1 MDTGLQNPQM
11 NQNKIKV
18 MDTNLSNKI
27 AAGEVVET
35 LMNIVKELV
44 ENSIDAEAKTIKIN
58 LIESG
63 TKEISVTDD
72 GIGMNKED
80 AVNSLKRHATSKLYT
95 DEDLF
100 HIETLGFRGEALP
113 SIASVSKMTIET
125 SNGEEGTI
133 IEIEGGNIISTSSS
147 HLRKGTKITVKDIF
161 YNTPARLKY
170 LKNLHTELA
179 NISFYVTK
187 MALSRPDIKFILTN
201 NEKVLINTDG
211 SGNLLK
217 VINNIYGLEVAKKM
231 IKIEAENSDY
241 DINGYISYP
250 EVNRSSRGFITLLV
264 NGRYVKNQN
273 ITKAIIEAYHTYM
286 MVGKSPIVVLNIEA
300 DPSIIDV
307 NVHPTK
313 MDIKFSKL
321 PELEELII
329 KTIDKALKNLILI
342 PEIKDE
348 GKIITNID
356 KITTINS
363 DIDFKE
369 KEKEIAK
376 PEYEE
381 ITFDL
386 NIQEENTEYKD
397 NSKKEKPKNINI
409 VSIIA
414 KTYLIGENE
423 DGMYIIDQHA
433 VHERI
438 NYERILRE
446 VKNEKIETIDLLVPL
461 QLTFTKDEYIK
472 LKEKE
477 SEIKSL
483 GIEYEEFGINTI
495 VIRKHPKWLNK
506 DYLTETIRTMIELIL
521 EDNKFKR
528 EKLSDHFIATTACRM
543 SIKANDYISLEEA
556 NKLVKTLFEECENPY
571 HCPHGRPTIIHYT
584 YYELEKL
591 FKRVV

>member
-1 MDTGLQNPQM
+1 M
-11 NQNKIKV
+11 NNKIKV

-35 LMNIVKELV
+35 LMNVVKELV
-44 ENSIDAEAKTIKIN
+44 ENSIDAESTTIKVD
-58 LIESG
+58 LLESG

-72 GIGMNKED
+72 GIGMNRED
-80 AVNSLKRHATSKLYT
+80 AKNCLKRHATSKLYT

-113 SIASVSKMTIET
+113 SIASVSKMSIET
-125 SNGEEGTI
+125 SNGDEGTLV
-133 IEIEGGNIISTSSS
+133 EIEGGNIKNVSSC

-179 NISFYVTK
+179 NISFYITK
-187 MALSRPDIKFILTN
+187 MALSRPDIKFVLTN
-201 NEKVLINTDG
+201 NDKILLNTDG
-211 SGNLLK
+211 TGNLLK
-217 VINNIYGLEVAKKM
+217 VINNIYGLEVTKKM
-231 IKIEAENSDY
+231 IKIEAESSDY
-241 DINGYISYP
+241 DISGYISYP

-264 NGRYVKNQN
+264 NGRYVKNQA
-273 ITKAIIEAYHTYM
+273 ITKAILEAYHTYM

-329 KTIDKALKNLILI
+329 NTISTALKKLVLI

-348 GKIITNID
+348 GKVITNID
-356 KITTINS
+356 KVTTINS
-363 DIDFKE
+363 DLDFKE
-369 KEKEIAK
+369 KVEVK

-381 ITFDL
+381 ISFDL
-386 NIQEENTEYKD
+386 EVKESETSNTNEEINKEETKRP
-397 NSKKEKPKNINI
+397 KKINI

-438 NYERILRE
+438 NYERIKRE
-446 VKNEKIETIDLLVPL
+446 IEKKEIETIDMLVPL
-461 QLTFTKDEYIK
+461 KLTFTKDEYLK
-472 LKEKE
+472 LKNKE
-477 SEIKSL
+477 NEIKEI

-506 DYLTETIRTMIELIL
+506 KYVSETIREIIELIIN
-521 EDNKFKR
+521 DKSFKE
-528 EKLSDHFIATTACRM
+528 EKYNNHFIATTACRM

-556 NKLVKTLFEECENPY
+556 NELVEELFTTCSNPY

>member
-1 MDTGLQNPQM
+1 M
-11 NQNKIKV
+11 NNKIKI

-35 LMNIVKELV
+35 LMNVVKELV
-44 ENSIDAEAKTIKIN
+44 ENSIDAESHVIKVD

-72 GIGMNKED
+72 GIGMTKDD

-100 HIETLGFRGEALP
+100 HIKTLGFRGEALP
-113 SIASVSKMTIET
+113 SIASVSKMIIET
-125 SNGEEGTI
+125 SNEEEGTI
-133 IEIEGGNIISTSSS
+133 VEVEGGSIINVSSS

-179 NISFYVTK
+179 NISFYLTK

-201 NEKVLINTDG
+201 NDKILLNTDG

-217 VINNIYGLEVAKKM
+217 VINNIYGLEVTKKM
-231 IKIEAENSDY
+231 IKIEAHNSDY
-241 DINGYISYP
+241 DISGYISYP

-273 ITKAIIEAYHTYM
+273 VTKAILEAYHTYM
-286 MVGKSPIVVLNIEA
+286 MVGKNPIVVLNIEA

-321 PELEELII
+321 EELEQLII
-329 KTIDKALKNLILI
+329 KTINMALKKLVLI

-348 GKIITNID
+348 GKVVSNID
-356 KITTINS
+356 KVTTIN
-363 DIDFKE
+363 DELDFKE
-369 KEKEIAK
+369 RPEIK

-386 NIQEENTEYKD
+386 ETNEEETNYEEKENIETR
-397 NSKKEKPKNINI
+397 KPKKINA
-409 VSIIA
+409 VAIIA
-414 KTYLIGENE
+414 KTYIIGENE

-433 VHERI
+433 AHERI
-438 NYERILRE
+438 NYERIKRK
-446 VKNEKIETIDLLVPL
+446 VNEEKVETMDMLVPL
-461 QLTFTKDEYIK
+461 KLTFTKDEFIK
-472 LKEKE
+472 LNTKKEQINK
-477 SEIKSL
+477 I

-495 VIRKHPKWLNK
+495 VVRKHPKWLNK
-506 DYLTETIRTMIELIL
+506 YYVTETIRKMIELVL
-521 EDNKFKR
+521 NEGDFKKEKFN
-528 EKLSDHFIATTACRM
+528 DHFIATTACRM
-543 SIKANDYISLEEA
+543 SIKAHDYISLEEA
-556 NKLVKTLFEECENPY
+556 DKLIETLFATCENPY
-571 HCPHGRPTIIHYT
+571 HCPHGRPTIINYT

>member
-1 MDTGLQNPQM
+1 M
-11 NQNKIKV
+11 NNKIKI

-35 LMNIVKELV
+35 LMNVVKELV
-44 ENSIDAEAKTIKIN
+44 ENSIDAESHVIKVD

-72 GIGMNKED
+72 GIGMTKVD

-100 HIETLGFRGEALP
+100 HIKTLGFRGEALP
-113 SIASVSKMTIET
+113 SIASVSKMIIET
-125 SNGEEGTI
+125 SNEEEGTI
-133 IEIEGGNIISTSSS
+133 VEVEGGSIINVSSS

-179 NISFYVTK
+179 NISFYLTK

-201 NEKVLINTDG
+201 NDKILLNTDG

-217 VINNIYGLEVAKKM
+217 VINNIYGLEVTKKM
-231 IKIEAENSDY
+231 IKIEAHNSDY
-241 DINGYISYP
+241 DISGYISYP

-273 ITKAIIEAYHTYM
+273 VTKAILEAYHTYM
-286 MVGKSPIVVLNIEA
+286 MVGKNPIVVLNIEA

-321 PELEELII
+321 EELEQLII
-329 KTIDKALKNLILI
+329 KTINMALKKLVLI

-348 GKIITNID
+348 GKVVSNID
-356 KITTINS
+356 KVTTIN
-363 DIDFKE
+363 DELDFKE
-369 KEKEIAK
+369 RPEIK

-386 NIQEENTEYKD
+386 ETNEEETNYEEKENIETR
-397 NSKKEKPKNINI
+397 KPKKINA
-409 VSIIA
+409 VAIIA
-414 KTYLIGENE
+414 KTYIIGENE

-433 VHERI
+433 AHERI
-438 NYERILRE
+438 NYERIKRK
-446 VKNEKIETIDLLVPL
+446 VNEEKVETMDMLVPL
-461 QLTFTKDEYIK
+461 KLTFTKDEFIK
-472 LKEKE
+472 LNTKKEQINK
-477 SEIKSL
+477 I

-495 VIRKHPKWLNK
+495 VVRKHPKWLNK
-506 DYLTETIRTMIELIL
+506 YYVTETIRKMIELIL
-521 EDNKFKR
+521 NEGDFKKEKFN
-528 EKLSDHFIATTACRM
+528 DHFIATTACRM
-543 SIKANDYISLEEA
+543 SIKAHDYISLEEA
-556 NKLVKTLFEECENPY
+556 DKLIETLFATCEHPY
-571 HCPHGRPTIIHYT
+571 HCPHGRPTIIEFT
-584 YYELEKL
+584 IYELEKM
-591 FKRVV
+591 FKRGV

>member
-1 MDTGLQNPQM
+1 M
-11 NQNKIKV
+11 NNKIKI

-35 LMNIVKELV
+35 LMNVVKELV
-44 ENSIDAEAKTIKIN
+44 ENSIDAESHVIKVD

-72 GIGMNKED
+72 GIGMTKDD

-113 SIASVSKMTIET
+113 SIASVSKMIIET
-125 SNGEEGTI
+125 SNEEEGTI
-133 IEIEGGNIISTSSS
+133 VEVEGGSIINVSSS

-179 NISFYVTK
+179 NISFYLTK

-201 NEKVLINTDG
+201 NDKILLNTDG

-217 VINNIYGLEVAKKM
+217 VINNIYGLEVTKKM
-231 IKIEAENSDY
+231 IKIEAHNSDY
-241 DINGYISYP
+241 DISGYISYP

-273 ITKAIIEAYHTYM
+273 VTKAILEAYHTYM
-286 MVGKSPIVVLNIEA
+286 MVGKNPIVVLNIEA

-321 PELEELII
+321 EELEQLII
-329 KTIDKALKNLILI
+329 KTINMALKKLVLI

-348 GKIITNID
+348 GKVVSNID
-356 KITTINS
+356 KVTTIN
-363 DIDFKE
+363 DELDFKE
-369 KEKEIAK
+369 RPEIK

-386 NIQEENTEYKD
+386 ETNEEETNYEEKENIETR
-397 NSKKEKPKNINI
+397 KPKKINA
-409 VSIIA
+409 VAIIA
-414 KTYLIGENE
+414 KTYIIGENE

-433 VHERI
+433 AHERI
-438 NYERILRE
+438 NYERIKRK
-446 VKNEKIETIDLLVPL
+446 VNEEKVETMDMLVPL
-461 QLTFTKDEYIK
+461 KLTFTKDEFIK
-472 LKEKE
+472 LNTKKEQINK
-477 SEIKSL
+477 I

-495 VIRKHPKWLNK
+495 VVRKHPKWLNK
-506 DYLTETIRTMIELIL
+506 YYVTETIRKMIELIL
-521 EDNKFKR
+521 DEGDFKKEKFN
-528 EKLSDHFIATTACRM
+528 DYFIATTACRM
-543 SIKANDYISLEEA
+543 SIKAHDYISLEEA
-556 NKLVKTLFEECENPY
+556 DKLIETLFATCENPY
-571 HCPHGRPTIIHYT
+571 HCPHGRPTIINYT

>member
-1 MDTGLQNPQM
+1 M
-11 NQNKIKV
+11 NNKIKI

-35 LMNIVKELV
+35 LMNVVKELV
-44 ENSIDAEAKTIKIN
+44 ENSIDAESHVIKVD

-72 GIGMNKED
+72 GIGMTKVD

-113 SIASVSKMTIET
+113 SIASVSKMIIET
-125 SNGEEGTI
+125 SNEEEGTI
-133 IEIEGGNIISTSSS
+133 VEVEGGSIINVSSS

-179 NISFYVTK
+179 NISFYLTK

-201 NEKVLINTDG
+201 NDKILLNTDG

-217 VINNIYGLEVAKKM
+217 VINNIYGLEVTKKM
-231 IKIEAENSDY
+231 IKIEAHNSDY
-241 DINGYISYP
+241 DISGYISYP

-273 ITKAIIEAYHTYM
+273 VTKAILEAYHTYM
-286 MVGKSPIVVLNIEA
+286 MVGKNPIVVLNIEA

-321 PELEELII
+321 EELEQLII
-329 KTIDKALKNLILI
+329 KTINMALKKLVLI

-348 GKIITNID
+348 GKVVSNID
-356 KITTINS
+356 KVTTIN
-363 DIDFKE
+363 DELDFKE
-369 KEKEIAK
+369 RPEIK

-386 NIQEENTEYKD
+386 ETNEEETNYEKNENIETRKL
-397 NSKKEKPKNINI
+397 KKINA
-409 VSIIA
+409 VAIIA
-414 KTYLIGENE
+414 KTYIIGENE

-433 VHERI
+433 AHERI
-438 NYERILRE
+438 NYERIKRE
-446 VKNEKIETIDLLVPL
+446 VNEEKVETMDMLVPL
-461 QLTFTKDEYIK
+461 KLTFTKDEFIK
-472 LKEKE
+472 LYNKKEQINK
-477 SEIKSL
+477 I

-495 VIRKHPKWLNK
+495 VVRKHPKWLNK
-506 DYLTETIRTMIELIL
+506 YYVTETIRKMIELIL
-521 EDNKFKR
+521 NEGDFKKEKFN
-528 EKLSDHFIATTACRM
+528 DHFIATTACRM
-543 SIKANDYISLEEA
+543 SIKAHDYISLEEA
-556 NKLVKTLFEECENPY
+556 DKLIETLFATCENPY
-571 HCPHGRPTIIHYT
+571 HCPHGRPTIINYT